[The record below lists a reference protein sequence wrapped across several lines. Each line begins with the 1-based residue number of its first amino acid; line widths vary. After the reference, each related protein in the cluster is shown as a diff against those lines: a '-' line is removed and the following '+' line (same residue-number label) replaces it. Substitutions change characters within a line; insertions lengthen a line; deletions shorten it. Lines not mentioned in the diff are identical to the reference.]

1 MKPEQ
6 SERFFVES
14 LFKKTLDKNKIP
26 LCNLTEVEKLTGD
39 ASTRR
44 YYRIETN
51 HDPYVV
57 CVADPILEG
66 RESSPFVQVHKTLLD
81 NNVRVPL
88 IYDSILEK
96 GYFLEEDLGDVTLL
110 HRLADIDSEEEEL
123 ELYKQ
128 SVNELLKIHAIDTD
142 KYIGEL
148 FTKLAFD
155 EEKLMS
161 EVLFSIKFFIK
172 RYLGRDLTLNDE
184 ATIVSGFLDICKAIE
199 GQHRVLTHRDY
210 HSRNIMIKNDEQV
223 IIDFQDARMG
233 IPQYDL
239 VSLVEDCYYELSPK
253 NADTIKRYYWDN
265 CNCRE
270 HFENSYEKF
279 LFFYDLMAMQRIFKA
294 IGSFGFI
301 YAGREDIRY
310 VKYIGYGIEKLRSIL
325 LRHPEYNNL
334 RKTLSRIYYAN

>member
-26 LCNLTEVEKLTGD
+26 TCSLTEVEKLTGD

-44 YYRIETN
+44 YYRIET
-51 HDPYVV
+51 DRDDYVV
-57 CVADPILEG
+57 CLADPILEG
-66 RESSPFVQVHKTLLD
+66 KNTSPFVQVHKALSD
-81 NNVRVPL
+81 NNVRVP
-88 IYDSILEK
+88 IIHDCILEK
-96 GYFLEEDLGDVTLL
+96 GYMLEEDLGDITLL
-110 HRLADIDSEEEEL
+110 HRLAEIESANEEL
-123 ELYKQ
+123 ELYKK
-128 SVNELLKIHAIDTD
+128 SVDELLKIHAIDPE
-142 KYIGEL
+142 KYSTEV

-155 EEKLMS
+155 EEKLMG

-172 RYLGRDLTLNDE
+172 RYLGKELTLNDE
-184 ATIVSGFLDICKAIE
+184 ATIVSGFLDICRNIE

-210 HSRNIMIKNDEQV
+210 HSRNIMIKDEEQI

-239 VSLVEDCYYELSPK
+239 VSLVEDCYYELDRN
-253 NADTIKRYYWDN
+253 NAEAIKRYYWDN
-265 CNCRE
+265 CLSRE
-270 HFENSYEKF
+270 QFNNDYGSF
-279 LFFYDLMAMQRIFKA
+279 LHYYDLMAMQRIFKA

-325 LRHPEYNNL
+325 LKHGEYSEL
-334 RKTLSRIYYAN
+334 RKTISRIYYAN